1 MIILQQGKK
10 NVDSMTK
17 SDVKK
22 YASTKHDKLPKKIEE
37 KLDSEDKPFVKKL
50 VVKQINKCSSSG
62 SERTGR

>member
-1 MIILQQGKK
+1 
-10 NVDSMTK
+10 MTK

-50 VVKQINKCSSSG
+50 VGKLRKGSKTHAKQADDLEKAMKENI
-62 SERTGR
+62 